1 MTAALLRNPI
11 GVSYTTADG
20 VQRQG
25 LMPRGI
31 CPKLSRDLMTGLVNL
46 VHPHGRL
53 ATRSTIDKHLISA
66 RRLVLFLDARGFTGG
81 AGDLSRADLIE
92 FWMSARYTDERHTRM
107 LLNAWDDE
115 TGQLP
120 RTIRL
125 MTEGRPFNQPSRTG
139 TFTPYTEDEWS
150 RLIELCRRNVR
161 EAFTAHTT
169 ALAGARRGCDPRE
182 SGVWSADNLCWLQ
195 AHHGPVT
202 YLQMKF
208 SLGVRQKTALAVR
221 RLMIDTKAA
230 LFPAPDTVISYQL
243 LFGAYTG
250 IVPDGIDGLGLNDVE
265 WTGDTEVLLSYV
277 KGRTSRESLNLSRR
291 AVRLLERW
299 LEHSA
304 LLRSFTPEE
313 DRGALWIRYSPQ
325 RGRGRGVGITE
336 TTRMTD
342 ISVRA
347 WVRRHDL
354 LDDTGAQFPVHRQR
368 IRTTFHS
375 HRDRRTWSGSPR
387 AVIDPNHTPAVEGDH
402 YLTAATPAQQQAVQA
417 LIEEAQ
423 GDLVRRAQAPTVLS
437 EENTVALAQDYP
449 QVIARLELDDTTIN
463 ELVGGE
469 RDVFVAA
476 CADQLAGLHGPKGK
490 PCPARPW
497 VCLLCP
503 LAVFAPRHAVNLL
516 RLKAFFARQWRHMPS
531 DHFMA
536 VFGPYAQRVT
546 QVLDQFDLA
555 VLAEAADHVADTDD
569 ELPLRPEERTS

>member
-1 MTAALLRNPI
+1 MTAAVLHDPVGI
-11 GVSYTTADG
+11 SYVTADG
-20 VQRQG
+20 VNRQG
-25 LMPRGI
+25 LMPPGR
-31 CPKLSRDLMTGLVNL
+31 CPELSRDLMLGLVNL

-53 ATRSTIDKHLISA
+53 ASRSTVDKHLISA

-81 AGDLSRADLIE
+81 AGDVRRTDLIE
-92 FWMSARYTDERHTRM
+92 FWMSARYCDERHTRM

-115 TGQLP
+115 TGRLP
-120 RTIRL
+120 RQIRL
-125 MTEGRPFNQPSRTG
+125 MTEGRPFNQPSRTEA
-139 TFTPYTEDEWS
+139 FTPYTEAEWA
-150 RLIELCRRNVR
+150 RLIDLCRRNVR
-161 EAFTAHTT
+161 EAVTAHT
-169 ALAGARRGCDPRE
+169 AAVAGARRGCDPRE
-182 SGVWSADNLCWLQ
+182 SGVWSADNLSWLQ
-195 AHHGPVT
+195 AHHGPIT
-202 YLQMKF
+202 YLQLKF

-221 RLMIDTKAA
+221 RLMIDTRTA
-230 LFPAPDTVISYQL
+230 LFPLPDTVISYQL

-250 IVPDGIDGLGLNDVE
+250 IVPDGIDGLGLSDVE
-265 WTGDTEVLLSYV
+265 WAGDSEVLLNYV

-304 LLRSFTPEE
+304 LLRSHTPEE
-313 DRGALWIRYSPQ
+313 DRGVLWIRYCPRR
-325 RGRGRGVGITE
+325 RGGGGDIVE
-336 TTRMTD
+336 TARMTD

-347 WVRRHDL
+347 WVRRHGL
-354 LDDTGAQFPVHRQR
+354 LDDTGAPFPVHRQR

-375 HRDRRTWSGSPR
+375 HRDRRAWSGSPR

-437 EENTVALAQDYP
+437 EEATVALARDYP
-449 QVIARLELDDTTIN
+449 QVIARLELDDTAIN

-546 QVLDQFDLA
+546 QVLDHFDPA
-555 VLAEAADHVADTDD
+555 VLAEAAGQVADIDD
-569 ELPLRPEERTS
+569 ELPLRPEERTA